1 MSSDLKKKAEHDVR
15 STEKRNQIDLRIVE
29 TGLWKVPT
37 VIKAD
42 VHFTVCG
49 FDPRRLHHF

>member
-1 MSSDLKKKAEHDVR
+1 MSSDLKKAEHDVR
-15 STEKRNQIDLRIVE
+15 STEKRNQIDLTIVK

>member
-1 MSSDLKKKAEHDVR
+1 MKKIISPEKNNK
-15 STEKRNQIDLRIVE
+15 STLLVSEM
-29 TGLWKVPT
+29 GLWKVPT

-49 FDPRRLHHF
+49 FDPRQLHHF